1 MAELVRIG
9 NSKGVRIPKGII
21 DQAHLE
27 EKELEFR
34 IVDEGLL
41 ICPVNKK
48 PRVGW
53 EEIFTKHS
61 NLDLSPGETEW
72 LNATLLN
79 EEGWE
84 W

>member
-1 MAELVRIG
+1 MAELIRIG
-9 NSKGVRIPKGII
+9 NSKGIRIPKIII

-27 EKELEFR
+27 EKELEFK

-48 PRVGW
+48 PRAGW
-53 EEIFTKHS
+53 EEIFTKYSH
-61 NLDLSPGETEW
+61 LDHPPSETDW
-72 LNATLLN
+72 LNNPLLD
-79 EEGWE
+79 EEDWE